1 MELKLRLCFH
11 ELSIKNVCML
21 NLYRQLISINL
32 NNTIFEELSE
42 EWLDRL
48 SSDARGELISGF
60 FNAGILTINMS
71 DFNRNDFYDNIL
83 KKNFPYYCEVL
94 STLLTPILIKC
105 FRRMFLGFND
115 NLTEYKVVL
124 FMEGREDDHL
134 EAIKYNI
141 EIF

>member
-1 MELKLRLCFH
+1 
-11 ELSIKNVCML
+11 ML

-32 NNTIFEELSE
+32 NNTVFEELSE

-71 DFNRNDFYDNIL
+71 DFNRNGFYDKVL
-83 KKNFPYYCEVL
+83 KKDFKQYCEVL
-94 STLLTPILIKC
+94 CALLNPILKRC

-124 FMEGREDDHL
+124 FMEGREEDHL
-134 EAIKYNI
+134 EAMKFTI

>member
-1 MELKLRLCFH
+1 
-11 ELSIKNVCML
+11 ML

-42 EWLDRL
+42 EWLNRL
-48 SSDARGELISGF
+48 STEARTELISGF

-71 DFNRNDFYDNIL
+71 DFNRNDFYDNEL
-83 KKNFPYYCEVL
+83 KKDFPRYCELLCV
-94 STLLTPILIKC
+94 LLTPILKRC

-115 NLTEYKVVL
+115 NLKEYKVVL

-134 EAIKYNI
+134 EAVKFNI
-141 EIF
+141 DIF

>member
-1 MELKLRLCFH
+1 
-11 ELSIKNVCML
+11 ML

-42 EWLDRL
+42 EWLNRL
-48 SSDARGELISGF
+48 STEARGELISGF
-60 FNAGILTINMS
+60 FNAGILTIDMS
-71 DFNRNDFYDNIL
+71 NFNRNDFYDTEL
-83 KKNFPYYCEVL
+83 KKDFPHYCEVL
-94 STLLTPILIKC
+94 SVLLAPILKRC

-134 EAIKYNI
+134 EAVKYNI
-141 EIF
+141 DIF

>member
-1 MELKLRLCFH
+1 
-11 ELSIKNVCML
+11 ML
-21 NLYRQLISINL
+21 NLYRQLITINL

-48 SSDARGELISGF
+48 SSEVRGELISGF

-71 DFNRNDFYDNIL
+71 DFNRNDFYDNVL
-83 KKNFPYYCEVL
+83 KKDFAHYCEVL
-94 STLLTPILIKC
+94 CLQLAPILKRC
-105 FRRMFLGFND
+105 FRRMFLGFNA
-115 NLTEYKVVL
+115 NLKEYKVVL

-134 EAIKYNI
+134 EAVKYTI

>member
-1 MELKLRLCFH
+1 
-11 ELSIKNVCML
+11 ML

-42 EWLDRL
+42 EWLNRL
-48 SSDARGELISGF
+48 STEARSELISGF
-60 FNAGILTINMS
+60 FNAGILTIDMS
-71 DFNRNDFYDNIL
+71 NFNRNDFYDTEL
-83 KKNFPYYCEVL
+83 KKDFPHYCEVL
-94 STLLTPILIKC
+94 SVLLTPILKRC

-134 EAIKYNI
+134 EAVKYNI
-141 EIF
+141 DIF

>member
-1 MELKLRLCFH
+1 
-11 ELSIKNVCML
+11 ML

-32 NNTIFEELSE
+32 NNTVFEELSE

-71 DFNRNDFYDNIL
+71 DFNRNDFYDKAL
-83 KKNFPYYCEVL
+83 KKDFKQYCELLCVH
-94 STLLTPILIKC
+94 LTPILKRC

-115 NLTEYKVVL
+115 NLTEYKIVL
-124 FMEGREDDHL
+124 FMEGREEDNLD
-134 EAIKYNI
+134 AVKFNI
-141 EIF
+141 DIF